1 MCGTES
7 ILNQKRGVT
16 YTQLEKVIAL
26 KVTGEIVRTINQF
39 HSTIGAFIKFDI
51 TEDHLRQYNF
61 IEKDQPFDKSIIDN
75 KVTRDG
81 CIFFNN
87 MNFYGDLNT
96 LKTGT
101 IVQFDVKESRI
112 SQKFIGRNVSVIAQP
127 KVDQKTE
134 NKIKSIKIE
143 NGKQDL
149 LGIGDGDNI
158 LMDFS
163 NSRRNSSKLMNVT
176 SMRI

>member
-1 MCGTES
+1 MCGTD
-7 ILNQKRGVT
+7 NNG

-26 KVTGEIVRTINQF
+26 KVKGEIIRTINQF
-39 HSTIGAFIKFDI
+39 HSTIGAFVKFDI
-51 TEDHLRQYNF
+51 TEDHLRQYDF
-61 IEKDQPFDKSIIDN
+61 IEKDQPFDKSIIED
-75 KVTRDG
+75 KTSRDG

-112 SQKFIGRNVSVIAQP
+112 SQKFIGRNVSVIAP
-127 KVDQKTE
+127 AKMVGEKTD
-134 NKIKSIKIE
+134 KIKSIKIDSS
-143 NGKQDL
+143 NKNNKQDL
-149 LGIGDGDNI
+149 LMGEDNI
-158 LMDFS
+158 LIDFS